1 MTSVK
6 DKLELIGIVAV
17 IVSILILGYEIRQ
30 NTDTSAAQAVF
41 ELNESARQTLF
52 QEATDPNLAS
62 LISKAEK
69 DLEALSERERYMY
82 GRWVFA
88 HVNLFESAWRYNRH
102 GVISDAEIEGWE
114 KAFCGYMAR
123 TSFRQVV
130 KSVEVFTPEFAE
142 ESAQWCD

>member
-69 DLEALSERERYMY
+69 DLEALSELERYMY

-88 HVNLFESAWRYNRH
+88 HVNLFESAWRYSRR
-102 GVISDAEIEGWE
+102 GVIGDAEMEGW
-114 KAFCGYMAR
+114 KTAFCGYMAR

>member
-6 DKLELIGIVAV
+6 DKLEMIGIVAV
-17 IVSILILGYEIRQ
+17 IFSLLILGYEIRQ

-52 QEATDPNLAS
+52 REATDPNLVS

-69 DLEALSERERYMY
+69 DFEALSEHERYMY

-88 HVNLFESAWRYNRH
+88 HVNLFESAWRYSRR
-102 GVISDAEIEGWE
+102 GVISEAEMKGW
-114 KAFCGYMAR
+114 KTAFCGYMDRA
-123 TSFRQVV
+123 SFRRVV
-130 KSVEVFTPEFAE
+130 QSVEVFTPEFAE
-142 ESAQWCD
+142 DSEQWCE

>member
-17 IVSILILGYEIRQ
+17 IVSLLILGYEIRQ

-52 QEATDPNLAS
+52 QEATDPDLAS

-69 DLEALSERERYMY
+69 DFEDLSERERYMY

-88 HVNLFESAWRYNRH
+88 HVNLFESAWRYSRR
-102 GVISDAEIEGWE
+102 GVISDAEMKGW
-114 KAFCGYMAR
+114 KTAFCGYMAR
-123 TSFRQVV
+123 ASFRQVV
-130 KSVEVFTPEFAE
+130 QSVEVFTPEFAK
-142 ESAQWCD
+142 ESAQWCE

>member
-6 DKLELIGIVAV
+6 NKLEMIGIVAV
-17 IVSILILGYEIRQ
+17 IFSLLILGYEIRQ

-52 QEATDPNLAS
+52 REATDPNLVS

-69 DLEALSERERYMY
+69 DFEALSEHERYMY

-88 HVNLFESAWRYNRH
+88 HVNLFESAWRYSRR
-102 GVISDAEIEGWE
+102 GVISEAEMKGW
-114 KAFCGYMAR
+114 KTAFCGYMDRA
-123 TSFRQVV
+123 SFRRVV
-130 KSVEVFTPEFAE
+130 QSVEVFTPEFAE
-142 ESAQWCD
+142 DSEQWCE

>member
-52 QEATDPNLAS
+52 QEATDPNLAA

-88 HVNLFESAWRYNRH
+88 HVNLFESAWRYNRR
-102 GVISDAEIEGWE
+102 GVISDAEMEGW
-114 KAFCGYMAR
+114 KTAFCGYMAR
-123 TSFRQVV
+123 TSFQQVV
-130 KSVEVFTPEFAE
+130 NSVEEFTPEFAE